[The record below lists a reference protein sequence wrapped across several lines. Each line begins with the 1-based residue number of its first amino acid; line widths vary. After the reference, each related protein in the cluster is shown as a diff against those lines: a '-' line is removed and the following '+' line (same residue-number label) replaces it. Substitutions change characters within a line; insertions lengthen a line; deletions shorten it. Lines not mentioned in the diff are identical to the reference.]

1 MTLCRVQYGKYFPSC
16 SYFATYLCIIA
27 EYEKQGK
34 YLPILHEKMCDNYFI
49 VKCLLKSNESREILL
64 TNCIELASKMQKQK
78 LQVPTLS
85 GHILYFA
92 TAFFSIFQFEY
103 FVFCSFVWY
112 SMVFCNWFI
121 FECFAPNIRLLFKT
135 CTY

>member
-1 MTLCRVQYGKYFPSC
+1 MALCRVQYGKYFPSC

-85 GHILYFA
+85 GHILYSVHLFGIRWSFA
-92 TAFFSIFQFEY
+92 IDLFSNVLLQTFDY
-103 FVFCSFVWY
+103 FSKHVPTKFLNSLC
-112 SMVFCNWFI
+112 
-121 FECFAPNIRLLFKT
+121 
-135 CTY
+135 